1 MRDRWLLGIEAIIQ
15 WQQGMTPECD
25 DCGLFGFG
33 QHVDRGSFG
42 PVFMSSTV
50 ARFRHLA
57 TVFGLMPS
65 SRLSAESEACDRCIA
80 ALTAN
85 VVVALP

>member
-1 MRDRWLLGIEAIIQ
+1 MDRDGYTKFRTLSTTIASSASVSTVDLGS
-15 WQQGMTPECD
+15 D
-25 DCGLFGFG
+25 
-33 QHVDRGSFG
+33 G

-50 ARFRHLA
+50 DRFRHFA

-65 SRLSAESEACDRCIA
+65 SRLSCASEACDRCIA